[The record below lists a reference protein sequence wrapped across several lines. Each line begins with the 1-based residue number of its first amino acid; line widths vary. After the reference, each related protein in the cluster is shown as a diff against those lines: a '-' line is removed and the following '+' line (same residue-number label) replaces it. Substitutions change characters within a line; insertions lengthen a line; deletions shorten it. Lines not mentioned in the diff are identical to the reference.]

1 MNTADAVLWFLV
13 GVLGLATAYHGAMWW
28 LAGRL
33 AKLEEARA
41 QLERME
47 AIGREAHFIGE
58 RYLEERVAVES
69 ALRLGLEAEAAAGRE
84 RLMALNRRF
93 EREVEGPLKAMGKWE
108 AVMKL
113 IDGARERAA
122 RRLGN

>member
-1 MNTADAVLWFLV
+1 MC
-13 GVLGLATAYHGAMWW
+13 VLGLATAYHGALWW
-28 LAGRL
+28 LNGEL
-33 AKLEEARA
+33 AVLEAKRA
-41 QLERME
+41 ELERME
-47 AIGREAHFIGE
+47 AIGREAHFIGQ

-69 ALRLGLEAEAAAGRE
+69 AMRLGLEAEAEAGRE
-84 RLMALNRRF
+84 RLMALSRRF

-113 IDGARERAA
+113 MDGARERAA